1 MPPPAAPPGLPVKPP
16 PFGYE
21 APDTLEE
28 AVQLLGQHG
37 DEAKVLAGGQ
47 SLMPLL
53 AFRLARPSLLVD
65 INRIRE
71 LEFLRHVPGTLE
83 LGSLTR
89 HRTVEL
95 AGSPAVPAAIAEA
108 AAQIGHV
115 AIRNRGTVG
124 GSLAHA
130 DPSAEWGA
138 VTLAYDGIIVARSA
152 AGERRIPAAE
162 FFVGYLTSALLPTEV
177 VTRLELR
184 LPDRPAGSAFAEF
197 ARRHG
202 DFALGGVA
210 SVLGFAE
217 DRSVRHARVA
227 VIGAGTRPVRCQAA
241 EAALV
246 GREFDGAAAADAAE
260 AIGPDLE
267 LTGADP
273 AERRFRLRVAK
284 TLTRRALKAAAQRAE
299 TAATERE

>member
-1 MPPPAAPPGLPVKPP
+1 MPVKPP

-21 APDTLEE
+21 APQTLAE
-28 AVQLLGQHG
+28 AVRLLGHWG

-53 AFRLARPSLLVD
+53 AFRLARPALLVD
-65 INRIRE
+65 INRVRE
-71 LEFLRHVPGTLE
+71 LESVSIAAGLLC

-89 HRTVEL
+89 HRAVEL
-95 AGSPAVPAAIAEA
+95 AGSDMMPAAAREA

-138 VTLAYDGIIVARSA
+138 VALAYDGVIVAQST

-162 FFVGYLTSALLPTEV
+162 FFVGFLTSALQPTEV

-184 LPDRPAGSAFAEF
+184 LPDLSAGSAFVEF

-202 DFALGGVA
+202 DFALAGVA
-210 SVLGFAE
+210 AVLALTAE
-217 DRSVRHARVA
+217 RSVRYARLA
-227 VIGAGTRPVRCQAA
+227 VIGAAVRPTRCSAA

-246 GREFDGAAAADAAE
+246 GREFDDAATADAAE
-260 AIGPDLE
+260 ALAADLE
-267 LTGADP
+267 LNGSDAG
-273 AERRFRLRVAK
+273 ERRFRLHLAK
-284 TLTRRALKAAAQRAE
+284 TLTRRALHAAAKRTGNEASPD
-299 TAATERE
+299 AR

>member
-1 MPPPAAPPGLPVKPP
+1 VKPP
-16 PFGYE
+16 PFGYQ
-21 APDTLEE
+21 APETLEE
-28 AVQLLGQHG
+28 AVYLLGQYG
-37 DEAKVLAGGQ
+37 DDAKVLAGGQ

-71 LEFLRHVPGTLE
+71 LESLRHAAGRLD

-95 AGSPAVPAAIAEA
+95 AGSPAVPAAITEA

-130 DPSAEWGA
+130 DPSAEWAA
-138 VTLAYDGIIVARSA
+138 VTLAYDGIIVARSV

-162 FFVGYLTSALLPTEV
+162 FFVGYLTSALLPTEI

-210 SVLGFAE
+210 SVLALAG

-227 VIGAGTRPVRCQAA
+227 VIGAGARPVRCQAA

-246 GREFDGAAAADAAE
+246 GREFDGAAAAAAAG

-267 LTGADP
+267 LTGTDSG
-273 AERRFRLRVAK
+273 ERRFRLQVAR
-284 TLTRRALKAAAQRAE
+284 TLTRRALHAAAGRAE
-299 TAATERE
+299 RAVSERE

>member
-1 MPPPAAPPGLPVKPP
+1 VKPP
-16 PFGYE
+16 PFGYA

-28 AVQLLGQHG
+28 AVQLLGQYG

-65 INRIRE
+65 INRIRG
-71 LEFLRHVPGTLE
+71 LETLHHLAGRLD

-95 AGSPAVPAAIAEA
+95 AGSPAVPAAITEA

-138 VTLAYDGIIVARSA
+138 VTLAYDGVIVARSV

-162 FFVGYLTSALLPTEV
+162 FFLGYLTSALLPTEI

-210 SVLGFAE
+210 SVVGLAD

-241 EAALV
+241 EAALI
-246 GREFDGAAAADAAE
+246 GREVDGAAVADAAE
-260 AIGPDLE
+260 TIGPDLE

-273 AERRFRLRVAK
+273 AERRFRLQVAK
-284 TLTRRALKAAAQRAE
+284 TLTRRVLKAAAQRAE
-299 TAATERE
+299 TAASQRE

>member
-1 MPPPAAPPGLPVKPP
+1 MAALADVSVKPP

-28 AVQLLGQHG
+28 AVHLLGQYG

-71 LEFLRHVPGTLE
+71 LETLHHTAGRLE

-95 AGSPAVPAAIAEA
+95 ARSPAMPAAITEA

-138 VTLAYDGIIVARSA
+138 VTLAYDGVIVARSI
-152 AGERRIPAAE
+152 AGERQIPAEE
-162 FFVGYLTSALLPTEV
+162 FFLGYLTSALLPTEV
-177 VTRLELR
+177 LTRLELR
-184 LPDRPAGSAFAEF
+184 LPDGSAGSAFAEF

-210 SVLGFAE
+210 SVVGFAE

-227 VIGAGTRPVRCQAA
+227 VIGAGALPVRCHAA
-241 EAALV
+241 ETALV
-246 GREFDGAAAADAAE
+246 GREFDGTAAADAAE
-260 AIGPDLE
+260 TIGPELE
-267 LTGADP
+267 LAGADP
-273 AERRFRLRVAK
+273 AERRFRLQVAK
-284 TLTRRALKAAAQRAE
+284 TLTKRALVAAAQRAE
-299 TAATERE
+299 TAVSERE